1 MSEDERGTD
10 FTTAPGI
17 LIAVPQ
23 LLDTN
28 FLRSVVVMIEHNERG
43 ALGLVIN
50 HATDHECAGVTEGM
64 GLEWPGDEEARL
76 LRGGPVEQHSLWM
89 LHDDG
94 WCFEETMRVAPG
106 VGVSRSREALR
117 RMCEGNEAR
126 LVLLVGY
133 AGWGSGQLEQEISAG
148 AWITG
153 ETTADV
159 LFRWPREEVWERA
172 LRRLGIDPAH
182 LVEGAGSVQ

>member
-1 MSEDERGTD
+1 MSDQA
-10 FTTAPGI
+10 FSTAPGI

-28 FLRSVVVMIEHNERG
+28 FVRSVVVMIEHNEHG
-43 ALGLVIN
+43 ALGLVVN
-50 HATDHECAGVTEGM
+50 HPTDHGCADVTEGM
-64 GLEWPGDEEARL
+64 GLDWPGSDEARL
-76 LRGGPVEQHSLWM
+76 LRGGPVEPHSLWM

-117 RMCEGNEAR
+117 RMCEGNEQR

-133 AGWGSGQLEQEISAG
+133 AGWGPGQLEQEIGAG
-148 AWITG
+148 AWITA
-153 ETTADV
+153 ETSRDAV
-159 LFRWPREEVWERA
+159 FGWAREDVWERA
-172 LRRLGIDPAH
+172 LRALGIDPAH